1 MSAADLPRVSCLILS
16 YRFERFIV
24 RAIESA
30 LAQDYPRELLQ
41 VVVVDD
47 GSPDRTP
54 ALVAPYR
61 DRLVYVRQPHGG
73 LVSAFNRGLAE
84 VDGEILMLLSGDDE
98 WPPDRVRTHVAAL
111 IQRPQVALVYS
122 DMEVIDA
129 DGRVIEPS
137 FWAATGHRPR
147 RGRVLGP
154 LLRGNFISGGALSV
168 RMTFRERFAPLPA
181 DCAWEDWWIAA
192 RIAEVAEIDYL
203 PIRGYRYRWH
213 GRNMNLGASGER
225 ALELLRREL
234 PFRRKLLGE
243 FDLSSAQ
250 ASDIAAGVAAFLRS
264 LELVAERAQLPV
276 EELLTV
282 DDAARR
288 RASLALDRGRSALAA
303 GAIEPAMRL
312 AARAIAA
319 NPFGSAEIELFRALC
334 AQIGVDPVAPRWLQQ
349 PASAERDARTGPH
362 PPGAWQH
369 PPGAGPHP
377 PGAWQHPPGAE
388 PHPPG
393 AGQQF
398 ELRANALLVP
408 CDALLADRSLL
419 SDYREL
425 VAGDDPVTLVVL
437 LRPGQ
442 QGQIERLERAAA
454 EAALDDPQ
462 APDLLALTEPSDEA
476 GWRSLVAS
484 VHACFV
490 ARPEHPCCASLPVIG
505 KSELARFLDIVRA
518 TREPRSARVAATSRS
533 A

>member
-1 MSAADLPRVSCLILS
+1 MSAAGLPRVSCLIVS

-98 WPPDRVRTHVAAL
+98 WPPDRVRTHVEAL

-168 RMTFRERFAPLPA
+168 RMTFRERFAPLPV

-203 PIRGYRYRWH
+203 PTRGYRYRWH

-225 ALELLRREL
+225 AIELLRREL

-250 ASDIAAGVAAFLRS
+250 ASDIAAGVIAFLRS
-264 LELVAERAQLPV
+264 LELVGERAQLPV

-282 DDAARR
+282 DGAARQ
-288 RASLALDRGRSALAA
+288 RAALALDRGRSALAA

-319 NPFGSAEIELFRALC
+319 NPFGASEFELFRTLC
-334 AQIGVDPVAPRWLQQ
+334 VRIGIDPVAPRWLQQ

-362 PPGAWQH
+362 PPGAE
-369 PPGAGPHP
+369 P
-377 PGAWQHPPGAE
+377 HPPGAE

-393 AGQQF
+393 AGLPF

-408 CDALLADRSLL
+408 CDVLLADPSLL
-419 SDYREL
+419 SDYGEL
-425 VAGDDPVTLVVL
+425 VGADDPLTLVVL
-437 LRPGQ
+437 LRSGQ
-442 QGQIERLERAAA
+442 HGQIERLKRAVA
-454 EAALDDPQ
+454 EAALDGPQ
-462 APDLLALTEPSDEA
+462 APDLLALTEPSDDA
-476 GWRSLVAS
+476 GWRSLVAA
-484 VHACFV
+484 VHGCFLE
-490 ARPEHPCCASLPVIG
+490 RPEHACCASLPVIG
-505 KSELARFLDIVRA
+505 KSELLRFVEIVRA
-518 TREPRSARVAATSRS
+518 THKPHSARVAAVSQG